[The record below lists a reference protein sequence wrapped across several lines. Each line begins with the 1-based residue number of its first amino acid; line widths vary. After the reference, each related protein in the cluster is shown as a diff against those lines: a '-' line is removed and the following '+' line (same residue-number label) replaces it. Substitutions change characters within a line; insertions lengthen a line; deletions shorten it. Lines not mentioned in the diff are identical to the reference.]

1 MRAARG
7 ALLLAAAAAV
17 AACGGEI
24 SGAER
29 GEELFGSSDLSP
41 SDLNVFSCATCH
53 SADEG
58 GGPTDGSPGYR
69 LFGVAARTRYWGEDY
84 GVLRDAVNACL
95 IFFMKGEELDPDA
108 EDFHALYE
116 YLLSITPDGASDEPF
131 PFTVVENVADVPR
144 GDPGRGG
151 EVYDR
156 SCRRCHGEAFSADG
170 SILREEVN
178 LPGIT
183 EGYAEDFPGVEPS
196 LVVIEKV
203 RHGRFFDI
211 GGEMALFSQE
221 AMSDD
226 DLGALLAF
234 LEL

>member
-1 MRAARG
+1 MRACV
-7 ALLLAAAAAV
+7 ALLALA

-29 GEELFGSSDLSP
+29 GEELFGSSELSP

-58 GGPTDGSPGYR
+58 AGPTDGSPGYR
-69 LFGVAARTRYWGEDY
+69 LFGAAARTRYWGDDY
-84 GVLRDAVNACL
+84 AVLRDAVDACL
-95 IFFMKGEELDPDA
+95 VFFMKAEPLAAED

-116 YLLSITPDGASDEPF
+116 YLLSITPDGAPEDPY
-131 PFTVVENVADVPR
+131 PFTVIENVADVAR
-144 GDPGRGG
+144 GDPGRGE
-151 EVYDR
+151 EVYQR
-156 SCRRCHGEAFSADG
+156 ACGRCHGDAFSAGG

-178 LPGIT
+178 LPGVT
-183 EGYAEDFPGVEPS
+183 ADYPADFPGVEPS

-211 GGEMALFSQE
+211 GGEMPLFSEE
-221 AMSDD
+221 ALSDD

>member
-1 MRAARG
+1 MRRAA
-7 ALLLAAAAAV
+7 ACFAVLA

-29 GEELFGSSDLSP
+29 GEEVFESSGLSP

-58 GGPTDGSPGYR
+58 AGPTDGPPGYR
-69 LFGVAARTRYWGEDY
+69 MFGVAARTRYWGDDY
-84 GVLRDAVNACL
+84 ARLRDAVDACL
-95 IFFMKGEELDPDA
+95 VFFMKGEPLADDDD
-108 EDFHALYE
+108 DFHALYE
-116 YLLSITPDGASDEPF
+116 YLVSITPDGAAGEPY

-151 EVYDR
+151 EVYQR
-156 SCRRCHGEAFSADG
+156 ACQRCHGEAFSADG
-170 SILREEVN
+170 SILRDEVN
-178 LPGIT
+178 LPGVT
-183 EGYAEDFPGVEPS
+183 ADYPEDFPGVEPS

-211 GGEMALFSQE
+211 GGEMPPFSEE

-226 DLGALLAF
+226 DLGALLSF